1 MRPDGLN
8 PLRRARLSPFGGS
21 FPPEF
26 RPSAFLPDRSAK
38 LTPHQPPAVT
48 SLLYFGRG
56 GEVKGEEE
64 EVSFAGNGGEQRG
77 GGGGEEFYLRYYVG
91 HKGKFGHEFLEF
103 EFRPDGK
110 LRYAN
115 NSNYKNDT
123 MIRKELFV
131 TPAVIREC
139 RRIIADSEIMKED
152 DNNWPEPDR
161 VGRQELEIVMGN
173 EHISF
178 TTSKIGSLV
187 DVQSSKDPEGLR
199 IFYYLVQDL
208 KCFVFSLIS
217 LHFKIKPIQS

>member
-1 MRPDGLN
+1 MGYDLQPLTTAQAHIRNTAVPEKSRSLSIPGLN
-8 PLRRARLSPFGGS
+8 HTKKCRKNETL
-21 FPPEF
+21 
-26 RPSAFLPDRSAK
+26 PSSRMAD
-38 LTPHQPPAVT
+38 
-48 SLLYFGRG
+48 
-56 GEVKGEEE
+56 GEE
-64 EVSFAGNGGEQRG
+64 ND
-77 GGGGEEFYLRYYVG
+77 EFYLRYYVG

-123 MIRKELFV
+123 MIRKEVFV
-131 TPAVIREC
+131 TPSVLKEC
-139 RRIIADSEIMKED
+139 RRIVSESEILKED

-178 TTSKIGSLV
+178 TTSKIGSLM
-187 DVQSSKDPEGLR
+187 DVQTSKDPEGLR

-217 LHFKIKPIQS
+217 LHFKIKPI

>member
-1 MRPDGLN
+1 MYI
-8 PLRRARLSPFGGS
+8 
-21 FPPEF
+21 
-26 RPSAFLPDRSAK
+26 DREMA
-38 LTPHQPPAVT
+38 
-48 SLLYFGRG
+48 
-56 GEVKGEEE
+56 GEEE
-64 EVSFAGNGGEQRG
+64 NS
-77 GGGGEEFYLRYYVG
+77 EFYLKVLRGAQGQVR
-91 HKGKFGHEFLEF
+91 HEFLEF

-123 MIRKELFV
+123 IIRKEVYV
-131 TPAVIREC
+131 TPAVVREC
-139 RRIIADSEIMKED
+139 RRIISESEILKED
-152 DNNWPEPDR
+152 DVNWPEPDR

-217 LHFKIKPIQS
+217 LHFKIKPI

>member
-1 MRPDGLN
+1 M
-8 PLRRARLSPFGGS
+8 AGS
-21 FPPEF
+21 
-26 RPSAFLPDRSAK
+26 S
-38 LTPHQPPAVT
+38 
-48 SLLYFGRG
+48 
-56 GEVKGEEE
+56 
-64 EVSFAGNGGEQRG
+64 GEQD
-77 GGGGEEFYLRYYVG
+77 EFYLRYYVG

-123 MIRKELFV
+123 MIRKEVFV
-131 TPAVIREC
+131 TPAVLREC

-199 IFYYLVQDL
+199 IFYYLVQVPCSCLWQGHTD
-208 KCFVFSLIS
+208 KCTTFLSMARLYYQMYHVPACDEAILIS
-217 LHFKIKPIQS
+217 VPRSCSW